1 MSLFS
6 TILSKLGF
14 AKEAVAQPLTQ
25 PAAAGAAPAPTAAPA
40 AVSQVDVVAK
50 LEGWPR
56 PTRRNSTG
64 RCPLST

>member
-25 PAAAGAAPAPTAAPA
+25 PAAEAAAGICAGISCV
-40 AVSQVDVVAK
+40 AVGICAITDLK
-50 LEGWPR
+50 REK
-56 PTRRNSTG
+56 NSVQT
-64 RCPLST
+64 SN